1 MKSRA
6 ALVVFLL
13 LFASLCWGQSQ
24 GGSAADVAAI
34 RALCAQWTK
43 LYNAGAFRELV
54 AMTYTEDAVLMSP
67 DNPIRRGRDAIY
79 GVYERAR
86 AADEEHCDSSVVADI
101 RVSGDLAVVRGT
113 DTGTTKR
120 RSGGETIPYSL
131 KWLLVLERQAD
142 GSWKWACEMWNDNPL
157 PAATKPETTP

>member
-1 MKSRA
+1 MKSRGT
-6 ALVVFLL
+6 LVVFLFL
-13 LFASLCWGQSQ
+13 CVSFCWGQRQ
-24 GGSAADVAAI
+24 GDSAADVAAI

-67 DNPIRRGRDAIY
+67 DQPIRRGRDAIL
-79 GVYERAR
+79 GVTERAR
-86 AADEEHCDSSVVADI
+86 AADEEHCDSSVVDDI
-101 RVSGDLAVVRGT
+101 RVSGDLAVARGT

-131 KWLLVLERQAD
+131 KWLIVLERQAD
-142 GSWKWACEMWNDNPL
+142 GSWKLAYEM
-157 PAATKPETTP
+157 